1 MRFVFGLLACAA
13 MNIALADDPPA
24 PPASTPA
31 ATAPAQPSAAQP
43 TPAAAATA
51 AHRPGPRPSPAWEG
65 SSFSAYRASYCA
77 PAAPSAAQPAADA
90 QAAAAAA
97 QADAQEKHF
106 VSEGYSVEMHHGNK
120 MFCRREDQLGSR
132 LGAKK
137 YCSTGEQL
145 AETERQAQRSMD
157 PATWQKSN
165 PSGK

>member
-24 PPASTPA
+24 LPASAPA
-31 ATAPAQPSAAQP
+31 ATAPAPASAAQP
-43 TPAAAATA
+43 AAA
-51 AHRPGPRPSPAWEG
+51 
-65 SSFSAYRASYCA
+65 
-77 PAAPSAAQPAADA
+77 AAPSAAQPAADPQA
-90 QAAAAAA
+90 AAAAAA

-165 PSGK
+165 PSGR

>member
-24 PPASTPA
+24 PPASAPA
-31 ATAPAQPSAAQP
+31 ATAPAPASTAQPAAAAPSAAQPAADAPAATAPTQPSAAQP
-43 TPAAAATA
+43 TPA
-51 AHRPGPRPSPAWEG
+51 
-65 SSFSAYRASYCA
+65 
-77 PAAPSAAQPAADA
+77 AAPSAAQPAADA
-90 QAAAAAA
+90 QTA

>member
-24 PPASTPA
+24 PPANAPA
-31 ATAPAQPSAAQP
+31 ATAQAPASTAQP
-43 TPAAAATA
+43 TA
-51 AHRPGPRPSPAWEG
+51 
-65 SSFSAYRASYCA
+65 
-77 PAAPSAAQPAADA
+77 AAPSAAQPAAD
-90 QAAAAAA
+90 AAAA

>member
-1 MRFVFGLLACAA
+1 MYMRFVFGLLACAA

-24 PPASTPA
+24 PPASAPA
-31 ATAPAQPSAAQP
+31 ATAQAPASTAQPMA
-43 TPAAAATA
+43 
-51 AHRPGPRPSPAWEG
+51 
-65 SSFSAYRASYCA
+65 
-77 PAAPSAAQPAADA
+77 AAPSAAQPAADA
-90 QAAAAAA
+90 QTAA
-97 QADAQEKHF
+97 ADAQEKHF
-106 VSEGYSVEMHHGNK
+106 LSEGYSVEMHHGNK